1 MTFTLLRKLQ
11 TTAWTNRRNKGQ
23 RLISALCFGLTRLF
37 EKMNLWRLK
46 PKQFEGMIRNVLMK
60 NETFVMILVVIN
72 NITNVQTWEV

>member
-1 MTFTLLRKLQ
+1 M
-11 TTAWTNRRNKGQ
+11 
-23 RLISALCFGLTRLF
+23 RLF